1 MGKIFDKIFVKV
13 IIQSL
18 KMVKMGEFNLVN
30 LVVQATVQI
39 QIQITKINTNNCGL
53 EDFINLNTEIK
64 SSAFRSFCVSKLF
77 LIIPLFRKISFS
89 NMITSLRNH
98 FLETNVHK
106 VKVE

>member
-1 MGKIFDKIFVKV
+1 MGKIFDKIFLKV

-30 LVVQATVQI
+30 LVVQANVQI

-64 SSAFRSFCVSKLF
+64 SCAFCSF
-77 LIIPLFRKISFS
+77 
-89 NMITSLRNH
+89 
-98 FLETNVHK
+98 
-106 VKVE
+106 

>member
-30 LVVQATVQI
+30 LVVQANVQI

-53 EDFINLNTEIK
+53 EDFINLNT
-64 SSAFRSFCVSKLF
+64 
-77 LIIPLFRKISFS
+77 KI
-89 NMITSLRNH
+89 
-98 FLETNVHK
+98 
-106 VKVE
+106 